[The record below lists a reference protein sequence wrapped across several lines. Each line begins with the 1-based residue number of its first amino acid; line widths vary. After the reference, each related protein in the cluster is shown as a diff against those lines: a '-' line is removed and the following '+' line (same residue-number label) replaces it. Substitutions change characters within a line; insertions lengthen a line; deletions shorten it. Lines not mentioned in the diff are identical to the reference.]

1 VSATPP
7 DVDLEVALR
16 LVVPD
21 ADAVPLPVSLRY
33 AAADPYAVT
42 VAFRGDDVSVEWVFA
57 RDLLLSGLNG
67 PCGYGD
73 VHIWPGNRSRQE
85 LVFISLTS
93 PDGQA
98 VLEADR
104 RDVGDFLDQTTY
116 LVPPGREDDFVNLD
130 AEIALLLAG

>member
-1 VSATPP
+1 MSSSPP
-7 DVDLEVALR
+7 ADVDLAVALC

-57 RDLLLSGLNG
+57 RDLLLAGLNS

-73 VHIWPGNRSRQE
+73 VHIWPGSRQGQH
-85 LVFISLTS
+85 LVFVSLTS

-104 RDVGDFLDQTTY
+104 DDVHRFLDETAEV
-116 LVPPGREDDFVNLD
+116 VPPGQEDQFIDLD
-130 AEIALLLAG
+130 AEIALLLG

>member
-1 VSATPP
+1 VSSTPP
-7 DVDLEVALR
+7 DVDLSVALR

-42 VAFRGDDVSVEWVFA
+42 VAFRGDDV
-57 RDLLLSGLNG
+57 
-67 PCGYGD
+67 
-73 VHIWPGNRSRQE
+73 HIWPGNRGRQE

-104 RDVGDFLDQTTY
+104 RDVSDFLDQTTY